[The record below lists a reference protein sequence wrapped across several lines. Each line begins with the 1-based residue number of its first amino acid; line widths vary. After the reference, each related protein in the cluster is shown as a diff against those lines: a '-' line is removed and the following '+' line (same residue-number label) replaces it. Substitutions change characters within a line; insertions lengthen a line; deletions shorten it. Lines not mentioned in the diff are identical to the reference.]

1 VIGQDLTGGN
11 GRLGGTL
18 VERCTTA
25 KGPGASTDRADGGTI
40 SMTDQMNRM
49 KPVGGRT
56 LGPPTTLDGLPLML
70 TIAEATKVLQM
81 SPNSAYK
88 LAEEHR
94 ATGGRSGL
102 PTRKLGGRLLVRLV
116 DLAAIV
122 GVEPPR

>member
-1 VIGQDLTGGN
+1 
-11 GRLGGTL
+11 
-18 VERCTTA
+18 
-25 KGPGASTDRADGGTI
+25 
-40 SMTDQMNRM
+40 MTDQMDQM
-49 KPVGGRT
+49 KAIGDQT

-70 TIAEATKVLQM
+70 TIAEAARVLRL
-81 SPNSAYK
+81 STSSAYK

-116 DLAAIV
+116 DLAVIV